1 MALARFRWIA
11 KPAMALGAEARAARK
26 QALAAEARA
35 AREGG
40 FSLIETIIAS
50 SVMIAGAVALAQL
63 FIMSTRSNVAAKST
77 SITAVLA
84 EQKMEQLRS
93 LEWGF
98 DTLGLPN
105 TDTTSDTAK
114 VPMSNTGGTGL
125 SPSPV
130 FTVTDGKT
138 TTLSKNVIGWVDYVD
153 KYGNSLGGGT
163 ETPPGATAYIR
174 RWSVEPLPTN
184 PNNTIVLQ
192 VLVTPMGLR
201 NSDDTTGSVRRKDQE
216 ARIISVKTR
225 KAS

>member
-1 MALARFRWIA
+1 MALAKFRWIVERLA
-11 KPAMALGAEARAARK
+11 GGLDAEGRASRGTALST
-26 QALAAEARA
+26 EARA

-40 FSLIETIIAS
+40 FSLVETIIAS
-50 SVMIAGAVALAQL
+50 SVMIAGAISLAQL
-63 FIMSTRSNVAAKST
+63 FVMSTRSNVAAKST
-77 SITAVLA
+77 SIAAVLA
-84 EQKMEQLRS
+84 QQKMEQLRS

-98 DTLGLPN
+98 DALGLPN
-105 TDTTSDTAK
+105 TDTTTNTAV
-114 VPMSNTGGTGL
+114 VPMAANGGTGL
-125 SPSPV
+125 SPSP
-130 FTVTDGKT
+130 TGGGSPLKA
-138 TTLSKNVIGWVDYVD
+138 NVAGWVDYVD

-163 ETPPGATAYIR
+163 TTPPAGTSYIR

-201 NSDDTTGSVRRKDQE
+201 TADDTTDSVRRKDQE